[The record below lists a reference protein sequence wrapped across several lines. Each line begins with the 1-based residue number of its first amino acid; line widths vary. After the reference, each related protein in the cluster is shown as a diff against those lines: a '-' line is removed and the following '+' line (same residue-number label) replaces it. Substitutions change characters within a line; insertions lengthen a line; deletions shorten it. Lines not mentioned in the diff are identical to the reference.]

1 MQFISVKKT
10 YLMSYRLENNET
22 LSFGLKRIVLELI
35 DNSVFNF
42 SKGNGSFNE
51 DVHESRKNFKK
62 IRTVFRLIRSQIGK
76 ESFRLENSFYRDSGR
91 LLSDLRDS
99 TVLISTFEKLIKNSE
114 LEMSNFDFS
123 VFKNF
128 LIEKHRSISA
138 SKNKKSQVIN
148 SLSTDLLLARSR
160 VFDWPITGDNFKI
173 IKPGFRNI
181 YELGQDHMYTV
192 FDEAIKENV
201 HEWRKR
207 VKDLWY
213 SMRVLINLW
222 PEIMSPLVLLL
233 GKLSDLLGDTNDLFL
248 LKERIITNQNKF
260 KDGEHTKELI
270 NFIDKRII
278 DQLRDARTI
287 GRKVYSEDSKYFVGR
302 MQNYFEIW
310 RSEYNPL
317 KYSTV

>member
-1 MQFISVKKT
+1 
-10 YLMSYRLENNET
+10 
-22 LSFGLKRIVLELI
+22 
-35 DNSVFNF
+35 
-42 SKGNGSFNE
+42 
-51 DVHESRKNFKK
+51 
-62 IRTVFRLIRSQIGK
+62 
-76 ESFRLENSFYRDSGR
+76 
-91 LLSDLRDS
+91 
-99 TVLISTFEKLIKNSE
+99 
-114 LEMSNFDFS
+114 MSNFDFS
-123 VFKNF
+123 VFKSF
-128 LIEKHRSISA
+128 LIEKHKSISA
-138 SKNKKSQVIN
+138 TKNKKSQVIN

-173 IKPGFRNI
+173 IKPNFRNI
-181 YELGQDHMYTV
+181 YELGQDHMYAV

-213 SMRVLINLW
+213 SMRILINLW

-248 LKERIITNQNKF
+248 LKERIITNQSKF
-260 KDGEHTKELI
+260 KDGQHTKELI

-278 DQLRDARTI
+278 DLLRDARTI

>member
-1 MQFISVKKT
+1 
-10 YLMSYRLENNET
+10 
-22 LSFGLKRIVLELI
+22 
-35 DNSVFNF
+35 
-42 SKGNGSFNE
+42 
-51 DVHESRKNFKK
+51 
-62 IRTVFRLIRSQIGK
+62 
-76 ESFRLENSFYRDSGR
+76 LENSFYRDSGR
-91 LLSDLRDS
+91 ILSDLRDS
-99 TVLISTFEKLIKNSE
+99 TVLITTFEKLTKNSE

-173 IKPGFRNI
+173 IKPNFRTI
-181 YELGQDHMYTV
+181 YELGQDRMYGV
-192 FDEAIKENV
+192 LDEAIKGNV

-213 SMRVLINLW
+213 SMRILINLW
-222 PEIMSPLVLLL
+222 PEIMNPLVLLL

-248 LKERIITNQNKF
+248 LKERIITNQSKL
-260 KDGEHTKELI
+260 KDDHHTKELI

-278 DQLRDARTI
+278 DLLRDARTI

-302 MQNYFEIW
+302 IQNYFEIW

>member
-1 MQFISVKKT
+1 
-10 YLMSYRLENNET
+10 MSYRLENNET

-51 DVHESRKNFKK
+51 DVHQSRKNFKK

-76 ESFRLENSFYRDSGR
+76 DSFRLENSFYRDSGR
-91 LLSDLRDS
+91 VLSDLRDS
-99 TVLISTFEKLIKNSE
+99 TVLISTFEKLTKTSE

-173 IKPGFRNI
+173 IKPNFRNI
-181 YELGQDHMYTV
+181 YELGQDRMYGV

-213 SMRVLINLW
+213 SMRILINLW
-222 PEIMSPLVLLL
+222 PEIMNPLVLLL

-248 LKERIITNQNKF
+248 LKERIITNQSKF
-260 KDGEHTKELI
+260 KDDHHTKELI

-278 DQLRDARTI
+278 DLLRDARTI

-302 MQNYFEIW
+302 IQNYFEIW